1 MHGLELYEAPVTV
14 PFALAP
20 LYDVV
25 ALLLL
30 VDITDSHTAFFLTIS
45 NHLLLEVILFSSFTP
60 SGIRPGFIS
69 RPLL

>member
-30 VDITDSHTAFFLTIS
+30 VDITDSHTAFFS
-45 NHLLLEVILFSSFTP
+45 ND
-60 SGIRPGFIS
+60 
-69 RPLL
+69 